1 MLYEKSTNIGKDLET
16 KITTFGKLSDQI
28 DLLKSQLNELKSKYS
43 TIEDELRPIL
53 NELQNTE
60 NKHLKTKDYLITIK
74 RMGFDRTNV
83 KYKTAFEK
91 SLTKVNSQ
99 TRIVLQKILEET
111 KSTSRVVS
119 SIGVSKLREST
130 LGQIIKKMM
139 SSFKKFINPLRKT
152 NRSLDDLTKLSKMII
167 N

>member
-1 MLYEKSTNIGKDLET
+1 MLYEKSTTIGKDLET
-16 KITTFGKLSDQI
+16 KINQFGELSDQI

-60 NKHLKTKDYLITIK
+60 NKHLRTKDFLITIK

-83 KYKTAFEK
+83 KYKTAFTQ
-91 SLTKVNSQ
+91 SLTKVNKQ
-99 TRIVLQKILEET
+99 TRIVLEKILEET

-130 LGQIIKKMM
+130 IGQIIKKMM

-152 NRSLDDLTKLSKMII
+152 NKSLDDLNKLLKVIT